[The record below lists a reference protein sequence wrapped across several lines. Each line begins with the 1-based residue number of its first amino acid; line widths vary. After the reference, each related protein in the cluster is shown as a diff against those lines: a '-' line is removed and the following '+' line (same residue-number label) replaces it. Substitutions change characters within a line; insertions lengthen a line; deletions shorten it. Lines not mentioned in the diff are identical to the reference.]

1 MELDF
6 SNFKDLD
13 SLGVEELRDKYREL
27 RKIKNQLDRL
37 SLMNLTE
44 GNETY
49 TDFAKREF
57 LNIQSEFNRVL
68 PYTLCHV
75 DLNPLQSKISSAFIN
90 VSCTYRKDSVR
101 GKIRLVSS
109 CIESICFLIV
119 KIGKSKI

>member
-13 SLGVEELRDKYREL
+13 SLCVEELRDKYREL

-57 LNIQSEFNRVL
+57 LNIQIGRASCRERV
-68 PYTLCHV
+68 
-75 DLNPLQSKISSAFIN
+75 
-90 VSCTYRKDSVR
+90 
-101 GKIRLVSS
+101 
-109 CIESICFLIV
+109 
-119 KIGKSKI
+119 